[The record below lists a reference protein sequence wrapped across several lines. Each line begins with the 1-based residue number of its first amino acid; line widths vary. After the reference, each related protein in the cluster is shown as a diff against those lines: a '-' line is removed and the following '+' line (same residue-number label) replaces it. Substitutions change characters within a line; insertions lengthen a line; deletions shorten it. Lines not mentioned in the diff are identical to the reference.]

1 MADQARIGVIG
12 AGWWASQFHIPSL
25 QAYDRANL
33 VAVADPDASKLTA
46 TTDHYG
52 ITETYADYNELLGSG
67 TVDGVVIA
75 VPHVFHYEIAK
86 AALDAGIHV
95 LVEKPM
101 VLTAADARDL
111 VETADANNLHLMVGT
126 TYQFTRNARQAQ
138 EIVQS
143 GKIGT
148 PLFVSGLFASM
159 VESYYR
165 GKPDDYADVFQY
177 PVHGPGEDTY
187 SNPKI
192 SG

>member
-1 MADQARIGVIG
+1 MADRQANIGVIG

-33 VAVADPDASKLTA
+33 AAVADPDPARLAATA
-46 TTDHYG
+46 DHYG
-52 ITETYADYNELLGSG
+52 ITNTFADYQELLTSAD
-67 TVDGVVIA
+67 VEGVVIA
-75 VPHVFHYEIAK
+75 VPHVYHYEIAK

-111 VETADANNLHLMVGT
+111 VDPADSRGLHLMVGT

-148 PLFVSGLFASM
+148 PLFVVWKRRCRRPSCLQRSGLKL
-159 VESYYR
+159 E
-165 GKPDDYADVFQY
+165 KDL
-177 PVHGPGEDTY
+177 
-187 SNPKI
+187 I
-192 SG
+192 STATIRVPNVYTRRS